1 MDIFQK
7 EIGRDKQMG
16 SGRALENGGIVP
28 DANPQGHACGC
39 ATPSVRGN
47 TLDKG
52 ELSAKAADSHG
63 MFIPLSGFAC
73 QRAKQSRTVCAN
85 IGGMNTLETARLLE
99 TPLHPQHVSAGG
111 RRVSFGGWSMPVQYA
126 GVLAE
131 VQAVRTGTGLF
142 DVSHMGRV
150 RVRGAGALAF
160 LQYLVVSDVAL
171 LPTAGGGA
179 QYSLLCREAGG
190 IIDDIIIYRLG
201 PEEFV
206 VVVNASNATKDLSWI
221 RHHSSGFDVVIED
234 ETEQTALIAVQGP
247 RAVGLVDS
255 LSDRDATVIPRFGVE
270 QSIVADI
277 PTMLARTGYTGEDGF
292 ELFCPADRAVDL
304 WQALVRAGGV
314 PCGLGARDTLR
325 VEAALPLYGH
335 EMDEHVIPFDA
346 RLSWV
351 VKLNKTCDFI
361 GKGVLTDLK
370 TAPRR
375 KALVGIEMVDRAI
388 PRDGYSL
395 LSPDGESIGRVTSG
409 TFSPMRSKG
418 IALACVS
425 KATGAVGSA
434 VDVVIRDA
442 RHTARVVPLP
452 FYKNV

>member
-1 MDIFQK
+1 M
-7 EIGRDKQMG
+7 
-16 SGRALENGGIVP
+16 
-28 DANPQGHACGC
+28 
-39 ATPSVRGN
+39 
-47 TLDKG
+47 
-52 ELSAKAADSHG
+52 
-63 MFIPLSGFAC
+63 
-73 QRAKQSRTVCAN
+73 
-85 IGGMNTLETARLLE
+85 
-99 TPLHPQHVSAGG
+99 
-111 RRVSFGGWSMPVQYA
+111 
-126 GVLAE
+126 
-131 VQAVRTGTGLF
+131 
-142 DVSHMGRV
+142 
-150 RVRGAGALAF
+150 
-160 LQYLVVSDVAL
+160 
-171 LPTAGGGA
+171 
-179 QYSLLCREAGG
+179 
-190 IIDDIIIYRLG
+190 
-201 PEEFV
+201 
-206 VVVNASNATKDLSWI
+206 
-221 RHHSSGFDVVIED
+221 
-234 ETEQTALIAVQGP
+234 
-247 RAVGLVDS
+247 
-255 LSDRDATVIPRFGVE
+255 
-270 QSIVADI
+270 
-277 PTMLARTGYTGEDGF
+277 
-292 ELFCPADRAVDL
+292 
-304 WQALVRAGGV
+304 